1 MALQIEI
8 VSDVVCPWCFIGKR
22 RLEQALGRAPD
33 TPVSLRWRPFQLNP
47 QLPAGGVERAEY
59 VRAKFGARATE
70 IYDRVARVGR
80 GVGID
85 FAFDRIVRQPN
96 TLPAHQLIGAA
107 AVAGVEE
114 AMVETLFRAYF
125 LEGADL
131 TSRACLLGLAARAG
145 LASSDAQLAL
155 DDTQL
160 RQAVLYEE
168 RSAHSLG
175 IEGVPFFIFGGRVGV
190 SGAQEVDVLVA
201 AIEQAS
207 SAESDLKA

>member
-131 TSRACLLGLAARAG
+131 TSRACLLGLAARAQG
-145 LASSDAQLAL
+145 WLRPMRSWHWMILSCVKPCSTKSARRTRSVSRVFRSS
-155 DDTQL
+155 
-160 RQAVLYEE
+160 
-168 RSAHSLG
+168 SS
-175 IEGVPFFIFGGRVGV
+175 GGG
-190 SGAQEVDVLVA
+190 SGCRAR
-201 AIEQAS
+201 
-207 SAESDLKA
+207 KRWTCW